1 MKSVIQEGS
10 SLAKAIEEGWE
21 KAGKPVEFSVKIY
34 QEAEYN
40 FLGLGTKKK
49 AKICIFFDE
58 SSSAIQEKR
67 DFKKPVKVRELPSRP
82 QHEKSD
88 RPEQGRGDNKRVFK
102 KTFEKRDRQPFRKD
116 SPKPMGGQ
124 QSVTDSTKTEIKT
137 ERQEV
142 DMSNKKVIN
151 AFVTKDK

>member
-67 DFKKPVKVRELPSRP
+67 
-82 QHEKSD
+82 
-88 RPEQGRGDNKRVFK
+88 VFK